1 MKTFQN
7 TLCCPAEGVREVHSC
22 YSSDRTL
29 LSGYILF
36 FLLLVL
42 SGLRFFL
49 TLDHS
54 VQGHKLNMYFF
65 LLKVR

>member
-29 LSGYILF
+29 LGVANFSFSASCFVWFKVLF
-36 FLLLVL
+36 DTRSFCT
-42 SGLRFFL
+42 GA
-49 TLDHS
+49 
-54 VQGHKLNMYFF
+54 QA
-65 LLKVR
+65 